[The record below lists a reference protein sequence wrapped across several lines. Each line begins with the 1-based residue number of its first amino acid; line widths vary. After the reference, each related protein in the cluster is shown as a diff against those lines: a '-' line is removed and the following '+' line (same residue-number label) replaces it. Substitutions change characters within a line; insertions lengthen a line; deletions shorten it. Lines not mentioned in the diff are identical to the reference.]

1 MLQPLYRIAAVLL
14 VAAAILSIPHC
25 GVADPPE
32 MVIPELTTFTATA
45 QEQVPEWAEIERRLI
60 DETTAVAVRFS

>member
-25 GVADPPE
+25 CVADPPE
-32 MVIPELTTFTATA
+32 MVNPELTTFNATT
-45 QEQVPEWAEIERRLI
+45 QEQVPDDL
-60 DETTAVAVRFS
+60 TPKS